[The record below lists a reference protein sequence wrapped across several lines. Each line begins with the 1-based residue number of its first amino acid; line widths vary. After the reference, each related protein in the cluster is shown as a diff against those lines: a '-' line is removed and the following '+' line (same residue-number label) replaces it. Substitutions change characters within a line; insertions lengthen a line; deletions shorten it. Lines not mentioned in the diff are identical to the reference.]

1 MILKGFSLE
10 ANDFV
15 IGLMTKALNELVGN
29 FFSKFMV
36 NWEVHFL
43 VALVVVRTIEFSAW
57 IYYFNW
63 NNFV

>member
-36 NWEVHFL
+36 NREVHFL
-43 VALVVVRTIEFSAW
+43 VALVVVRKM
-57 IYYFNW
+57 
-63 NNFV
+63 